1 MIRLFL
7 SLLIFSC
14 LACTEAQELQLGAER
29 MEAYLPLLEGKRV
42 ALVVNQTSTI
52 GSTHLVD
59 TLISIGVNVVKV
71 MAPEHGFRGEA
82 PDGEKVNDSKD
93 TKTGIQI
100 VSIYGSTKK
109 PSPEMLTDV
118 DVLIF
123 DIQDVGV
130 RFYTFISTM
139 HYVME
144 AAAENNKQVIVLD
157 RPNPNGMYI
166 DGPVKADDVNS
177 FVAMHPIPI
186 VHGLTVGEL
195 AMMIN
200 GENWLKPERVSSKNN
215 PKVSGR
221 NPKCDLTVIAMKGWD
236 HSQTY
241 SLPIK
246 PSPNLPNDNA
256 IALYPSLG
264 LFEGTVVSVGRG
276 TNHPFEVIGHPDYTL
291 GSYSFT
297 PQPNEGSKYPPLEGQ
312 ECFGQSFLGTE
323 APRELTLKYLLAYH
337 QELKDDTTFFS
348 DYIDLLS
355 GTKDF
360 RQQVEAGMT
369 ELEIR
374 ATWQPKLDAYKAMRK
389 QYLMY
394 KDFE

>member
-7 SLLIFSC
+7 SLFIFSC
-14 LACTEAQELQLGAER
+14 LACAEAQELQLGAER

-52 GSTHLVD
+52 GPTHLVD
-59 TLISIGVNVVKV
+59 TLVARGVNIVKV

-82 PDGEKVNDSKD
+82 PDGEKIDDSRD
-93 TKTGIQI
+93 AKTGIPI

-118 DVLIF
+118 DILIF

-144 AAAENNKQVIVLD
+144 AAAENNKRVIVLD
-157 RPNPNGMYI
+157 RPNPNGMYV
-166 DGPVKADDVNS
+166 DGPVKDDDVNS

-200 GENWLKPERVSSKNN
+200 GENWLKPDKTNSKEQI
-215 PKVSGR
+215 P
-221 NPKCDLTVIAMKGWD
+221 NPKCDLTVISMKGWD
-236 HSQTY
+236 HSKTY

-256 IALYPSLG
+256 IVLYPSLG

-276 TNHPFEVIGHPDYTL
+276 TDHPFEVIGHPDYKL
-291 GSYSFT
+291 GSYTFT
-297 PQPNEGSKYPPLEGQ
+297 PQPNEGSKYPPLEGK
-312 ECFGQSFLGTE
+312 ECFGQSFVGTE
-323 APRELTLKYLLAYH
+323 TPHEFTLKYLIAYH
-337 QELKDDTTFFS
+337 QELKDDTSFFR

-369 ELEIR
+369 EAEIR

-389 QYLMY
+389 KYLLY
-394 KDFE
+394 EDFE

>member
-14 LACTEAQELQLGAER
+14 LACTQAQELKLGAER
-29 MEAYLPLLEGKRV
+29 MEAYLPMLEGKRV
-42 ALVVNQTSTI
+42 ALVVNQTSII
-52 GSTHLVD
+52 GQTHLVD
-59 TLISIGVNVVKV
+59 TLVARGVNVVKV

-82 PDGEKVNDSKD
+82 PDGEKIDDSRD
-93 TKTGIQI
+93 AKTGIPI

-109 PSPEMLTDV
+109 PSPEMLADV

-144 AAAENNKQVIVLD
+144 AAAENGKKVIVLD
-157 RPNPNGMYI
+157 RPNPNGMYV
-166 DGPVKADDVNS
+166 DGPVKDADVNS
-177 FVAMHPIPI
+177 FVAMHPIPV

-195 AMMIN
+195 ARMIN
-200 GENWLKPERVSSKNN
+200 GEGWLKPEGSNSKEQIPN
-215 PKVSGR
+215 S
-221 NPKCDLTVIAMKGWD
+221 KCDLTVIAMEGWD
-236 HSQTY
+236 HSKTY

-256 IALYPSLG
+256 ITLYPSLG

-276 TNHPFEVIGHPDYTL
+276 TDDPFEVIGHPDFKL
-291 GSYSFT
+291 GSYTFT
-297 PQPNEGSKYPPLEGQ
+297 PQPNEGSKYPPLEGK
-312 ECFGQSFLGTE
+312 ECFGQSFVNTK
-323 APRELTLKYLLAYH
+323 APHELTLKYLISYY
-337 QELKDDTTFFS
+337 QELKDDTTFFR

-355 GTKDF
+355 GTKAF

-369 ELEIR
+369 ESEIR
-374 ATWQPKLDAYKAMRK
+374 TTWQPKLDVYKAMRK
-389 QYLMY
+389 KYLLY
-394 KDFE
+394 KD

>member
-7 SLLIFSC
+7 SLFIFSC
-14 LACTEAQELQLGAER
+14 LACSEAQELKLGAER
-29 MEAYLPLLEGKRV
+29 MEEYLPLLEGKRV

-52 GSTHLVD
+52 DKTHLVD
-59 TLISIGVNVVKV
+59 TLLSRGVNVVKV

-82 PDGEKVNDSKD
+82 PDGEKIDDSKD
-93 TKTGIQI
+93 AKTGVPI
-100 VSIYGSTKK
+100 VSIYGSSKK
-109 PSPEMLTDV
+109 PSPEMLEDV

-123 DIQDVGV
+123 DIQDVGI

-157 RPNPNGMYI
+157 RPNPNGMYV
-166 DGPVKADDVNS
+166 DGPVKDDDING

-195 AMMIN
+195 AEMIN
-200 GENWLKPERVSSKNN
+200 AEGWLANQV
-215 PKVSGR
+215 
-221 NPKCDLTVIAMKGWD
+221 KCKLTVIKMEHWD

-264 LFEGTVVSVGRG
+264 LFEGSVVSVGRG
-276 TNHPFEVIGHPDYTL
+276 TDHPFEVIGHPDFKL
-291 GSYSFT
+291 GSYTFT

-312 ECFGQSFLGTE
+312 ECYGQSFVGTD
-323 APRELTLKYLLAYH
+323 APRELTLKYLIEYH
-337 QELKDDTTFFS
+337 KALKDDTTFFR

-355 GTKDF
+355 GTKEF
-360 RQQVEAGMT
+360 RKQVEAGWT
-369 ELEIR
+369 EEQIKT
-374 ATWQPKLDAYKAMRK
+374 TWQPKLNEYKAMRK
-389 QYLMY
+389 KYLLY